1 MTLRLEVDHVDI
13 PFGTGGKKIP
23 GGKALQ
29 VKKIN
34 TAQVALKG
42 FNLSF
47 RNGDNPI
54 KNMKIHLTDVA
65 HAGNDVEYTV
75 DVQYQDKTNADDYN
89 GRVEVLIIADV
100 DV

>member
-1 MTLRLEVDHVDI
+1 MVLKLVPDNVDI
-13 PFGTGGKKIP
+13 PFGTGKKTID
-23 GGKALQ
+23 GGKSLQ

-34 TAQVALKG
+34 SAQVALKG

-54 KNMKIHLTDVA
+54 KNMQINLLDVS
-65 HAGNDVEYTV
+65 HGVHDVEYKV
-75 DVQYQDKTNADDYN
+75 VCQYQDKTNNDDYN

-100 DV
+100 EE

>member
-1 MTLRLEVDHVDI
+1 MALKLVPDHVDI
-13 PFGTGGKKIP
+13 PFGTGKKTLS

-47 RNGDNPI
+47 RAGDNPI
-54 KNMKIHLTDVA
+54 KNMQINLQDVS

-75 DVQYQDKTNADDYN
+75 VCQYQDKTNNDDYN

-100 DV
+100 EE